1 MREMERIEIRLLS
14 ESDIPAAMKL
24 KESAGWNQTENDW
37 RCLLRLEPDGC
48 FGATLD
54 AELVGTTTTT
64 TYGDELAWIGMVLV
78 QPEKRRLG
86 IATKLLKTAL
96 DYLSQKVTTIKLDAT
111 PAGRPVYERLGFQ
124 VEGLIERWSAVGTS
138 VANNGDVQ
146 SAVTLDMNTRG
157 ELFTLD
163 RRAFDADRSKLI
175 QTLIDNSS
183 VPVVLARAGDGSLI
197 GYALARSGS
206 NAEYVGPVVTRDS
219 SQVGELLD
227 RILGRL
233 KQQRVYVDF
242 NTAAD
247 ISSSV
252 LLERGFVKERE
263 LIRMSYGDSSNRT
276 SSFVFAIAGPE
287 VG

>member
-1 MREMERIEIRLLS
+1 MQDIGGIEIRLLN

-37 RCLLRLEPDGC
+37 RCLLSLEPQGC
-48 FGATLD
+48 FAASLD
-54 AELVGTTTTT
+54 HELVGTTTTT

-78 QPEKRRLG
+78 HPEKRRLG
-86 IATKLLKTAL
+86 IATKLLRTAL
-96 DYLSQKVTTIKLDAT
+96 DYLQQKVVTIKLDAT
-111 PAGRPVYERLGFQ
+111 LAGKPVYERLGFR
-124 VEGLIERWSAVGTS
+124 VEGLIERWCAVGKS
-138 VANNGDVQ
+138 PANEGDVE
-146 SAVTLDMNTRG
+146 SVVTLDRNTRG

-163 RRAFDADRSKLI
+163 RQAFDADRSKLI
-175 QTLIDNSS
+175 QTLIENSS
-183 VPVVLARAGDGSLI
+183 VPVALARAGDGSLI

-206 NAEYVGPVVTRDS
+206 NAEYVGPVVTKDS
-219 SQVGELLD
+219 SQVSELLD
-227 RILGRL
+227 QILGQL
-233 KQQRVYVDF
+233 NQQRVYIDF

-252 LLERGFVKERE
+252 LLDRGFVKERE
-263 LIRMSYGDSSNRT
+263 LIRMSLGDLSNRT